1 MSSLAGRDWFEKPA
15 LKRIFTLLN
24 ADGGEVRIV
33 GGAVRNALMDLP
45 VVDVDMATT
54 LTPDVVVARARAAG
68 IEALADHEK
77 QDLSDALRDARHRQ
91 AKALAEAGEEG
102 LKYVPALLR
111 GAVRK
116 VVGL

>member
-1 MSSLAGRDWFEKPA
+1 MAER
-15 LKRIFTLLN
+15 TLSGQL
-24 ADGGEVRIV
+24 V
-33 GGAVRNALMDLP
+33 GP
-45 VVDVDMATT
+45 V
-54 LTPDVVVARARAAG
+54 PAG
-68 IEALADHEK
+68 IEALADNEK

-111 GAVRK
+111 GTIRK

>member
-1 MSSLAGRDWFEKPA
+1 MAER
-15 LKRIFTLLN
+15 TLSGQL
-24 ADGGEVRIV
+24 GG
-33 GGAVRNALMDLP
+33 P
-45 VVDVDMATT
+45 V
-54 LTPDVVVARARAAG
+54 PAG
-68 IEALADHEK
+68 IETLADDDK

-91 AKALAEAGEEG
+91 AKALAAAGEEG